1 MKIAKKQLGIAIG
14 LLIVFILYTICLIN
28 IDVQKIGPHYSEVGF
43 ATLNQSLFNKIG
55 TNAFWYQ
62 VTEVLGIFPLMMV
75 GYFALR
81 GFFQLSTRK
90 KLSLVDKEILALG
103 FLYVV
108 FAACYVLFEKVII
121 NYRPILEDGQLEASY
136 PSSHTFLAITVL
148 LSAFYV
154 LRKET
159 GMVKAII
166 AYLSLVVML
175 VLVIGR
181 FLSGA
186 HWGTDILGG
195 ILLSLTLVSFYRAGI
210 ESSSKHKKRTLKNQR
225 S

>member
-14 LLIVFILYTICLIN
+14 LLIVFILYTISLSL
-28 IDVQKIGPHYSEVGF
+28 IDVQKIGPHYSKVGF

-75 GYFALR
+75 GYFALL

-108 FAACYVLFEKVII
+108 VAACYVLFEKVII

-186 HWGTDILGG
+186 HWGTDIFGGVLLG
-195 ILLSLTLVSFYRAGI
+195 LTLVSFYLAGL
-210 ESSSKHKKRTLKNQR
+210 KAVLNTKKER
-225 S
+225 

>member
-1 MKIAKKQLGIAIG
+1 MKIAKKQLETAIG
-14 LLIVFILYTICLIN
+14 LLIVFILYTISLSLF
-28 IDVQKIGPHYSEVGF
+28 DVQKIGPQHSEVGF
-43 ATLNQSLFNKIG
+43 STINQYVFQKIG
-55 TNAFWYQ
+55 TSEFWYQ
-62 VTEVLGIFPLMMV
+62 VTEILGIFPLVIV

-81 GFFQLSTRK
+81 GVFQLYTRK
-90 KLSLVDKEILALG
+90 KLLLVDKEILALG
-103 FLYVV
+103 FLYAGV
-108 FAACYVLFEKVII
+108 AACYVLFEKVII
-121 NYRPILEDGQLEASY
+121 NYRPILVDGQLEASY

-159 GMVKAII
+159 GKSII
-166 AYLSLVVML
+166 AYVSLVVMI

-186 HWGTDILGG
+186 HWGTDIFGG
-195 ILLSLTLVSFYRAGI
+195 ILLGLTLVSFYLAGI
-210 ESSSKHKKRTLKNQR
+210 ESSSKHKKRTLKTQR

>member
-43 ATLNQSLFNKIG
+43 ATLNQSLYNKIG
-55 TNAFWYQ
+55 TNAFWCQ
-62 VTEVLGIFPLMMV
+62 VTEVLGIFPLIMV

-81 GFFQLSTRK
+81 GVFQLYTRK
-90 KLSLVDKEILALG
+90 KLLLVDKEILALG
-103 FLYVV
+103 FLYAGV
-108 FAACYVLFEKVII
+108 AACYVLFEKVII

-181 FLSGA
+181 FLSGS
-186 HWGTDILGG
+186 HWGTDIFGGVLLG
-195 ILLSLTLVSFYRAGI
+195 LTLVSFYLAGL
-210 ESSSKHKKRTLKNQR
+210 KAVLNTKKER
-225 S
+225 

>member
-55 TNAFWYQ
+55 TSAFWYQ

-108 FAACYVLFEKVII
+108 VAACYVLFEKVII

-210 ESSSKHKKRTLKNQR
+210 ESNSKHKKER
-225 S
+225 

>member
-28 IDVQKIGPHYSEVGF
+28 VDVQKIGPHDSEVGF

-62 VTEVLGIFPLMMV
+62 VTEVLGVFPLMMV

-108 FAACYVLFEKVII
+108 VAVCYVLFEKVII

-154 LRKET
+154 LKKET
-159 GMVKAII
+159 GRRKVII

-186 HWGTDILGG
+186 HWGTDIFGGVLLG
-195 ILLSLTLVSFYRAGI
+195 LTLVSFYLAGL
-210 ESSSKHKKRTLKNQR
+210 KAVLNTKKER
-225 S
+225 

>member
-28 IDVQKIGPHYSEVGF
+28 VDVQKIGPHDSEVGF

-62 VTEVLGIFPLMMV
+62 VTEVLGVFPLMMV

-108 FAACYVLFEKVII
+108 VAVCYVLFEKVII

-154 LRKET
+154 LKKET
-159 GMVKAII
+159 GRRKVII

-186 HWGTDILGG
+186 HWGTDIFGGVLLG
-195 ILLSLTLVSFYRAGI
+195 LTLVSFYLARLKAVLNT
-210 ESSSKHKKRTLKNQR
+210 KKER
-225 S
+225 

>member
-1 MKIAKKQLGIAIG
+1 MKIVKKQLETAIG
-14 LLIVFILYTICLIN
+14 LLIVFILYTISLSL
-28 IDVQKIGPHYSEVGF
+28 IDVQKIGPQHSEVGL

-62 VTEVLGIFPLMMV
+62 VTEVLGIFPLMIV

-81 GFFQLSTRK
+81 GFLQLYTRK

-103 FLYVV
+103 FLY
-108 FAACYVLFEKVII
+108 AAVAVCYVLFEKVVI
-121 NYRPILEDGQLEASY
+121 NYRPILVDGQLEASY

-159 GMVKAII
+159 GMVKVII
-166 AYLSLVVML
+166 AYLSLVMMI

-186 HWGTDILGG
+186 HWGTDIFGG
-195 ILLSLTLVSFYRAGI
+195 ILLGLTLVSFYLAGM
-210 ESSSKHKKRTLKNQR
+210 EDSSKHKKRTLKTQR

>member
-28 IDVQKIGPHYSEVGF
+28 IDVQKIGPHYSKVGF

-108 FAACYVLFEKVII
+108 VAACYVLFEKVII

-186 HWGTDILGG
+186 HWGTDIFGGVLLG
-195 ILLSLTLVSFYRAGI
+195 LTLVSFYLAGL
-210 ESSSKHKKRTLKNQR
+210 KAVLNTKKER
-225 S
+225 

>member
-1 MKIAKKQLGIAIG
+1 MKIAKKQLRIAIG

-55 TNAFWYQ
+55 INAFWYQ
-62 VTEVLGIFPLMMV
+62 VTEVLGVFPLMMV

-108 FAACYVLFEKVII
+108 VAACYVLFEKVII

-186 HWGTDILGG
+186 HWGTDIFGGVLLG
-195 ILLSLTLVSFYRAGI
+195 LTLVSFYLAGL
-210 ESSSKHKKRTLKNQR
+210 KAVLNTKKER
-225 S
+225 

>member
-55 TNAFWYQ
+55 TSAFWYQ

-108 FAACYVLFEKVII
+108 VAACYVLFEKVII

>member
-28 IDVQKIGPHYSEVGF
+28 VDVQKIGPHDSEVGF

-62 VTEVLGIFPLMMV
+62 VTEVLGVFPLMMV

-108 FAACYVLFEKVII
+108 VAACYVFFEKVII

-154 LRKET
+154 LKKET
-159 GMVKAII
+159 GRRKVII

-186 HWGTDILGG
+186 HWGTDIFGGVLLG
-195 ILLSLTLVSFYRAGI
+195 LTLVSFYLARLKAVLNT
-210 ESSSKHKKRTLKNQR
+210 KKER
-225 S
+225 

>member
-1 MKIAKKQLGIAIG
+1 MKIAKKQLRIAIG

-43 ATLNQSLFNKIG
+43 ATLNQFLFNKIG
-55 TNAFWYQ
+55 INAFLYQ
-62 VTEVLGIFPLMMV
+62 VTEVLGVFPLMMV

-108 FAACYVLFEKVII
+108 VAACYVLFEKVII

-186 HWGTDILGG
+186 HWGTDIFGGVLLG
-195 ILLSLTLVSFYRAGI
+195 LTLVSFYLAGL
-210 ESSSKHKKRTLKNQR
+210 KAVLNTKKER
-225 S
+225 

>member
-1 MKIAKKQLGIAIG
+1 MKIAKKQLRIAIG

-55 TNAFWYQ
+55 INAFWYQ
-62 VTEVLGIFPLMMV
+62 VTEVLGVFPLMMV

-108 FAACYVLFEKVII
+108 VAACYVLFEKVII

-154 LRKET
+154 LRKAT

-186 HWGTDILGG
+186 HWGTDIFGGVLLG
-195 ILLSLTLVSFYRAGI
+195 LTLVSFYLAGL
-210 ESSSKHKKRTLKNQR
+210 KAVLNTKKER
-225 S
+225 

>member
-1 MKIAKKQLGIAIG
+1 MKIAKKQLETAIG
-14 LLIVFILYTICLIN
+14 LLIVFILYTISLSLF
-28 IDVQKIGPHYSEVGF
+28 DVQKIGPQHSEVGF
-43 ATLNQSLFNKIG
+43 STINQYVFQKIG
-55 TNAFWYQ
+55 TSEFWYQ
-62 VTEVLGIFPLMMV
+62 VTEILGIFPLIIV

-81 GFFQLSTRK
+81 GVFQLYTRK
-90 KLSLVDKEILALG
+90 KLLLVDKEILALG
-103 FLYVV
+103 FLYAGV
-108 FAACYVLFEKVII
+108 AACYVLFEKVII
-121 NYRPILEDGQLEASY
+121 NYRPILVDGQLEASY

-159 GMVKAII
+159 GKSII
-166 AYLSLVVML
+166 AYVSLVVMI

-186 HWGTDILGG
+186 HWGTDIFGG
-195 ILLSLTLVSFYRAGI
+195 ILLGLTLVSFYLAGI
-210 ESSSKHKKRTLKNQR
+210 ERSSKHKKRTLKTQR

>member
-28 IDVQKIGPHYSEVGF
+28 IDVQKIGTHDSEVGF

-108 FAACYVLFEKVII
+108 VAACYVLFEKVII

-154 LRKET
+154 LKKET
-159 GMVKAII
+159 GRSKVII

-186 HWGTDILGG
+186 HWGTDIFGGVLLG
-195 ILLSLTLVSFYRAGI
+195 LTLVSFYLAGL
-210 ESSSKHKKRTLKNQR
+210 KAVLNTKKER
-225 S
+225 

>member
-1 MKIAKKQLGIAIG
+1 MKVAKKQLETAIG
-14 LLIVFILYTICLIN
+14 LLIVFILYTISLTL
-28 IDVQKIGPHYSEVGF
+28 IDVQKIGPQHSEVGF
-43 ATLNQSLFNKIG
+43 ATLNQYLVNKIG

-62 VTEVLGIFPLMMV
+62 VTEVLGIFPLMIV

-81 GFFQLSTRK
+81 GFLQLYTRK

-103 FLYVV
+103 FLYAAV
-108 FAACYVLFEKVII
+108 AACYVLFEKVII

-195 ILLSLTLVSFYRAGI
+195 VLLSLTLVSFYRAGI
-210 ESSSKHKKRTLKNQR
+210 ESSSKHKKRTLKTQR

>member
-1 MKIAKKQLGIAIG
+1 
-14 LLIVFILYTICLIN
+14 
-28 IDVQKIGPHYSEVGF
+28 
-43 ATLNQSLFNKIG
+43 
-55 TNAFWYQ
+55 
-62 VTEVLGIFPLMMV
+62 MMV

-108 FAACYVLFEKVII
+108 VAACYVLFEKVII